1 MLLLA
6 VLLALVNDT
15 SGSRNGRWRK
25 RRLRGSHRAALDD
38 YSALE
43 LDGCGRVFLDGGSNT
58 GESVR
63 AFIKGHF
70 HSCGLRSPSRQYA
83 SYWSQLSQAERN
95 AAMQPLKEPASFCV
109 RSFEAAPALLP
120 LLRRQEQDHRA
131 QKYDVRFVEAAL
143 GNVTAPDESRR
154 VVRYADNVWGVSASG
169 LRWGDVH
176 VGDKP
181 VARETTSISGQSY
194 DLRGIVA
201 RVRSLNASAV
211 VAIKLDIEGSE
222 YWALEPLVADPE
234 LLCSVSHAS
243 AELHAGRSLPEPSL
257 GRPCRCRTSSSSST
271 LPPPPAS
278 AGWRRATACERTPSS
293 TSRAGS
299 TRRWSG
305 RAAGSRSCGAP
316 FGRAAA
322 TSSASSGA
330 RPSRR
335 ETRRRPSCRRESV
348 HQVCWVLR
356 AVYCFDKHKISLW
369 EIDSNNC
376 NLYEYVV

>member
-25 RRLRGSHRAALDD
+25 RRLRGSHRAVPDD

-234 LLCSVSHAS
+234 LLCSVSYLFVEFHS
-243 AELHAGRSLPEPSL
+243 A
-257 GRPCRCRTSSSSST
+257 
-271 LPPPPAS
+271 AS
-278 AGWRRATACERTPSS
+278 AGQRRVAQSYGLREDAFEHLKGRIHAAMERPGCRLKILWRSFWASCGDKQRFEWRSSEQTRDS
-293 TSRAGS
+293 TSTELPA
-299 TRRWSG
+299 
-305 RAAGSRSCGAP
+305 
-316 FGRAAA
+316 
-322 TSSASSGA
+322 
-330 RPSRR
+330 
-335 ETRRRPSCRRESV
+335 
-348 HQVCWVLR
+348 
-356 AVYCFDKHKISLW
+356 
-369 EIDSNNC
+369 
-376 NLYEYVV
+376 